1 MFLLVLL
8 AGVGDGSQLAF
19 VALPRGDGDRPKMKK
34 AANTL
39 DDISSRWR
47 PGWHGDLVVAEAP

>member
-1 MFLLVLL
+1 
-8 AGVGDGSQLAF
+8 
-19 VALPRGDGDRPKMKK
+19 MKK